1 MYFQNFKNY
10 LSLVA
15 MKKRFLDG
23 CKPIGV
29 DGCLL
34 KVSFKEQLLAVVGK
48 DVNNNMYPITFAVVE
63 AETKDSWTSFLE
75 TLVSNI
81 GVHERSCRPTFISD
95 RQKVS
100 LC

>member
-1 MYFQNFKNY
+1 M
-10 LSLVA
+10 SLVA

-34 KVSFKEQLLAVVGK
+34 KVSFKGQLLAAVGM
-48 DVNNNMYPITFAVVE
+48 DVNNNMYLIAFAVVKVK
-63 AETKDSWTSFLE
+63 TKDSWTSFLE

-81 GVHERSCRPTFISD
+81 RVHERGCRPTFISN